1 MLPRMTWEPPAA
13 VIRKP
18 FREGEPVMM
27 LTPEGKK
34 HFVRLRSGQKFHNPA
49 TGHLDHDAVIGRPP
63 GIVLAGTEGGLIH
76 CVRPTLEDYILKCL
90 KRTTSIIH
98 PKDLAPLI
106 LRGDIVPGSRV
117 LEAGMGSG
125 AATIFLLRHLQP
137 GGMLFSYER
146 RNEFLRNALAN
157 VEEFCSLYG
166 RPDATHIVNEADVY
180 EGILEEDLDLI
191 LLDLPEPH
199 RAVEHACKALRPG
212 GTLLSWLP
220 TVTQV
225 YKLVRLLEEDPRW
238 TLVDTRELLERS
250 WQVAEEAVRP
260 FHRMVAHTGFL
271 IRARRVEVG

>member
-1 MLPRMTWEPPAA
+1 MLPGMKWKRPAE
-13 VIRKP
+13 VMGCP

-27 LTPEGKK
+27 LTPDGKK
-34 HFVRLRSGQKFHNPA
+34 HVVRLRPGQKFHNPA
-49 TGHLDHDAVIGRPP
+49 TGHLEHDAVIGRPP
-63 GIVLAGTEGGLIH
+63 GVALPGTQGGVIH

-106 LRGDIVPGSRV
+106 VRGDLVPGSRV
-117 LEAGMGSG
+117 VEAGMGSG
-125 AATIFLLRHLQP
+125 AATIFLLRHLEP
-137 GGMLFSYER
+137 GGTLYSYER
-146 RNEFLRNALAN
+146 REEFVANALCN
-157 VEEFCSLYG
+157 LEEFFALYG
-166 RPDATHIVNEADVY
+166 RPEAGHIVNQVDIY

-191 LLDLPEPH
+191 VLDLPEPH
-199 RAVEHACKALRPG
+199 RVLEHAAKALRPG

-225 YKLVRLLEEDPRW
+225 YKLVRSLDEDPRW

-250 WQVAEEAVRP
+250 WQVAEEAMRP

-271 IRARRVEVG
+271 IRARRVAVD